1 MAKLI
6 KVNFRKI
13 ETKEFL
19 QGTTLEEISDS
30 FKKYYNYPILIGK
43 INNHLIE
50 LTHEVESNCDIDFL
64 DRSSEEGQRVN
75 AHSLQFLLILASK
88 KVLGYE
94 TDIQIENSLD
104 NGVYCEITG
113 TTIDKPI
120 LKKIEEKMKEIINL
134 DLRYTKVSV
143 ARLDAIEFFKR
154 KKRLDKV
161 NMLKYISNSFVNLYR
176 LDDVYDYFFS
186 ELAQST
192 NDLSD
197 FKLTYIKN
205 NGFVLSYPTVSNPE
219 MTLDY
224 IHKPMVHNTFFNYT
238 KWARTIGISNASDL
252 NKIVSLGKYN
262 DVIRLAE
269 THYEG
274 QLAIIAEQ
282 IYQNKENIKL
292 VLLAGP
298 SSSGKTTTAKKLGIY
313 LQSKGFKTNYI
324 SIDDYFK
331 ELDET
336 PKDENGEYDFESI
349 EALDLDLFNKHLVKL
364 LAGEKVLMPEYN
376 FVLGK
381 KEYKKRYLQ
390 LEKNDILIIEGLH
403 GLNDKLTSSIKRKN
417 KFKIFICPYTQINID
432 NHNYVHTSDTRKL
445 RRIVRDNKTRGK
457 GTSETL
463 KMWKKIHE
471 GEKKNIFPFQNDI
484 DWVINSALVYEIGVL
499 KTYVE
504 PLLFSIDEKDEMY
517 TEAIRLIN
525 LLRNFLP
532 IPSDDIPRD
541 SVLRE
546 FIGKSGFD
554 T

>member
-1 MAKLI
+1 MARLI
-6 KVNFRKI
+6 KVNFRGI

-43 INNHLIE
+43 INNHLTE
-50 LTHEVESNCDIDFL
+50 LTHEIDTNCDIDFL

-75 AHSLQFLLILASK
+75 SHSLQFLLILATK
-88 KVLGYE
+88 KILGYE
-94 TDIQIENSLD
+94 TDVQIENSLD
-104 NGVYCEITG
+104 NGVYCEIIG
-113 TTIDKPI
+113 ASIDKPI
-120 LKKIEEKMKEIINL
+120 LKKIEDKMKEIIDL
-134 DLRYTKVSV
+134 DLKYTKVSV
-143 ARLDAIEFFKR
+143 SRMDAIEFFKR

-176 LDDVYDYFFS
+176 LDDIYDYFFS

-197 FKLTYIKN
+197 FKLTHIKN
-205 NGFVLSYPTVSNPE
+205 NGFVLSYPTASNPE
-219 MTLDY
+219 KTLNY
-224 IHKPMVHNTFFNYT
+224 IHKPMVHNTFYNYT
-238 KWARTIGISNASDL
+238 AWARKVGISNASDL

-274 QLAIIAEQ
+274 QLAIIAQQ
-282 IYQNKENIKL
+282 IYENKENIKL

-331 ELDET
+331 ELEDT
-336 PKDENGEYDFESI
+336 PKDANGDYDFETI
-349 EALDLDLFNKHLVKL
+349 EALDLELFNKHLVKL

-390 LEKNDILIIEGLH
+390 LEENEILIIEGLH

-417 KFKIFICPYTQINID
+417 KYKVFICPYTQINVD

-457 GTSETL
+457 STSDTL
-463 KMWKKIHE
+463 KMWKRIHE
-471 GEKKNIFPFQNDI
+471 GEKKNIFPFESDI
-484 DWVINSALVYEIGVL
+484 DAIINSALVYEIGVL

-504 PLLFSIDEKDEMY
+504 PLLFSVDEKDEMY
-517 TEAIRLIN
+517 PEAIRLIN

>member
-1 MAKLI
+1 MARLI
-6 KVNFRKI
+6 KVNFRGI

-30 FKKYYNYPILIGK
+30 FKKYYNYPILTGK
-43 INNHLIE
+43 INNHMTE
-50 LTHEVESNCDIDFL
+50 LTHEVETNCDIDFL

-75 AHSLQFLLILASK
+75 AYSLQFLLILAAK
-88 KVLGYE
+88 KILGYE
-94 TDIQIENSLD
+94 ADVQIENSLD

-113 TTIDKPI
+113 ASIDKPI
-120 LKKIEEKMKEIINL
+120 LKKIEDKMKEIINL
-134 DLRYTKVSV
+134 DLKYTKVSV
-143 ARLDAIEFFKR
+143 SRMDAIEFFKR
-154 KKRLDKV
+154 KKRPDKV

-197 FKLTYIKN
+197 FKLTHIKN
-205 NGFVLSYPTVSNPE
+205 NGFVLSYPTTSNPE
-219 MTLDY
+219 KTLNY
-224 IHKPMVHNTFFNYT
+224 IHKPMVHNTFYNYT
-238 KWARTIGISNASDL
+238 AWARKVGISNASDL

-274 QLAIIAEQ
+274 QLAIIAQQ
-282 IYQNKENIKL
+282 IYENKENIKL

-331 ELDET
+331 ELEET
-336 PKDENGEYDFESI
+336 PKDENGDYDFETI
-349 EALDLDLFNKHLVKL
+349 DALDLELFNKHLVKL

-376 FVLGK
+376 FVSGK

-390 LEKNDILIIEGLH
+390 LEENEILIIEGLH
-403 GLNDKLTSSIKRKN
+403 GLNDRLTSSIKRKN
-417 KFKIFICPYTQINID
+417 KYKVFICPYTQINID

-457 GTSETL
+457 STSDTL
-463 KMWKKIHE
+463 KMWKKIHA
-471 GEKKNIFPFQNDI
+471 GEKKNIFPFQSDI
-484 DWVINSALVYEIGVL
+484 DAIINSALVYEIGVL

-504 PLLFSIDEKDEMY
+504 PLLFSVDEKDEMY
-517 TEAIRLIN
+517 PEAIRLIN

-554 T
+554 A

>member
-6 KVNFRKI
+6 KVNFKGI

-30 FKKYYNYPILIGK
+30 FKKYYNYPILVGK
-43 INNHLIE
+43 INNHISE
-50 LTHEVESNCDIDFL
+50 LTREVESNCDIDFL
-64 DRSSEEGQRVN
+64 DRSSEIGTDVN
-75 AHSLQFLLILASK
+75 AHSLQFLLILAVK

-94 TDIQIENSLD
+94 NDIQIENSLD
-104 NGVYCEITG
+104 NGVYCQIDTE
-113 TTIDKPI
+113 IDKTK
-120 LKKIEEKMKEIINL
+120 LKEIETKMKELINL
-134 DLRYTKVSV
+134 DLKYTKVSV

-154 KKRLDKV
+154 KKRMDKV
-161 NMLKYISNSFVNLYR
+161 NMLKYISNSYVNLYR

-186 ELAQST
+186 ELAQKT
-192 NDLSD
+192 TDVSD

-205 NGFVLSYPTVSNPE
+205 NGFVLSYPTSKEPE
-219 MTLDY
+219 KTLNY
-224 IHKPMVHNTFFNYT
+224 IHKPMVYQTFYDYT
-238 KWARTIGISNASDL
+238 NWAKTIGISNASDL
-252 NKIVSLGKYN
+252 NREVSLGKYN

-274 QLAIIAEQ
+274 QLALISET

-324 SIDDYFK
+324 SIDDYFLEK
-331 ELDET
+331 DQT

-349 EALDLDLFNKHLVKL
+349 EALDLELFNKHLVKL
-364 LAGEKVLMPEYN
+364 LNGEKVLMPEYN
-376 FVLGK
+376 FILGK

-403 GLNDKLTSSIKRKN
+403 GLNDRLTASIKRKN

-457 GTSETL
+457 SSSETL

-471 GEKKNIFPFQNDI
+471 GEVKNIFPFQNDI
-484 DWVINSALVYEIGVL
+484 DATINSAMVYEIGVL
-499 KTYVE
+499 KTYAE
-504 PLLFSIDEKDEMY
+504 PLLFSVSETDETY

-554 T
+554 A

>member
-1 MAKLI
+1 MARLI
-6 KVNFRKI
+6 KVNFRGI

-43 INNHLIE
+43 INNHLTE

-75 AHSLQFLLILASK
+75 AHSLQFLLILATK

-104 NGVYCEITG
+104 NGVYCEVTG
-113 TTIDKPI
+113 SAIDKPI

-134 DLRYTKVSV
+134 DLKYTKVSV
-143 ARLDAIEFFKR
+143 SRMDAIEFFKR

-192 NDLSD
+192 NDLSNY
-197 FKLTYIKN
+197 KLTYIKN
-205 NGFVLSYPTVSNPE
+205 NGFVLSYPTTSNPE
-219 MTLDY
+219 TTLNY
-224 IHKPMVHNTFFNYT
+224 IHKPMVHNTFYNYT
-238 KWARTIGISNASDL
+238 AWARTVGISNASDL

-269 THYEG
+269 THYEQ
-274 QLAIIAEQ
+274 QLAIIAHQ
-282 IYQNKENIKL
+282 IYENKENIKL

-349 EALDLDLFNKHLVKL
+349 EALDLELFNKHLVKL

-417 KFKIFICPYTQINID
+417 KFKVFICPYTQINID

-445 RRIVRDNKTRGK
+445 RRIIRDSKTRGK
-457 GTSETL
+457 STSDTL
-463 KMWKKIHE
+463 KMWRRIHE
-471 GEKKNIFPFQNDI
+471 GEMKNIFPFQSDI
-484 DWVINSALVYEIGVL
+484 DAIINSALVYEIGVL

-504 PLLFSIDEKDEMY
+504 PLLFSVNEKDEMY
-517 TEAIRLIN
+517 PEAIRLIN
-525 LLRNFLP
+525 LLRNFLT

>member
-6 KVNFRKI
+6 KINYKGQEI
-13 ETKEFL
+13 KEFL

-43 INNHLIE
+43 VNNHLTE
-50 LTHEVESNCDIDFL
+50 LNHVIESNCTIDFI
-64 DRSSEEGQRVN
+64 DRSSNIGSAVN
-75 AHSLQFLLILASK
+75 ANSLQFLMILATK
-88 KVLGYE
+88 KILGYE
-94 TDIQIENSLD
+94 TEVVIENSLD
-104 NGVYCEITG
+104 NGAYCEIQG
-113 TTIDKPI
+113 AKLDKPI

-134 DLRYTKVSV
+134 DLKYTKVSV
-143 ARLDAIEFFKR
+143 ARLDAIEFYKR

-176 LDDVYDYFFS
+176 LDDVYDYFFTEMAPNTKS
-186 ELAQST
+186 
-192 NDLSD
+192 LSD

-205 NGFVLSYPTVSNPE
+205 NGFVISYPSEKQPE

-224 IHKPMVHNTFFNYT
+224 IHKPMIYQTFYDYT
-238 KWARTIGISNASDL
+238 AWARTIGISNASDL
-252 NKIVSLGKYN
+252 NKMVSLGKYN
-262 DVIRLAE
+262 DVIRLGE

-274 QLAIIAEQ
+274 QLALIAEQ

-313 LQSKGFKTNYI
+313 LQSKGFQTNYI

-331 ELDET
+331 EKEET
-336 PKDENGEYDFESI
+336 PKDEFGEYDFESI

-364 LAGEKVLMPEYN
+364 LRGEKVLMPEYN

-390 LEKNDILIIEGLH
+390 LDEKDILIIEGLH
-403 GLNDKLTSSIKRKN
+403 GLNDKLTSSVKRKN
-417 KFKIFICPYTQINID
+417 KFKISIAPYTQINVD

-445 RRIVRDNKTRGK
+445 RRIVRDSKTRGK
-457 GTSETL
+457 GAAETL

-471 GEKKNIFPFQNDI
+471 GEMNYIFPFQNDI
-484 DWVINSALVYEIGVL
+484 DRVINSAMVYEIGVL

-504 PLLFSIDEKDEMY
+504 PLLFSVDEKDETY
-517 TEAIRLIN
+517 PEAIRLIN

-554 T
+554 S

>member
-6 KVNFRKI
+6 KVNFRGI

-19 QGTTLEEISDS
+19 QGTTLLEISDS
-30 FKKYYNYPILIGK
+30 FKRYYNYPILIGK
-43 INNHLIE
+43 INNHLLE
-50 LTHEVESNCDIDFL
+50 LNHVVESNCELDFI
-64 DRSSEEGQRVN
+64 DRSSEIGSTVN
-75 AHSLQFLLILASK
+75 AHSIQFLLVLAVK
-88 KVLGYE
+88 KIFGY
-94 TDIQIENSLD
+94 DKDVRIENSLD
-104 NGVYCEITG
+104 NGVYCEIDG
-113 TTIDKPI
+113 VELDKPI
-120 LKKIEEKMKEIINL
+120 IKKIEQKMKEIKEL
-134 DLRYTKVSV
+134 DLKYTKVSV
-143 ARLDAIEFFKR
+143 SRLDAIEFYKR
-154 KKRLDKV
+154 KKQHDKV
-161 NMLKYISNSFVNLYR
+161 KMLKYISNSFVNLYR
-176 LDDVYDYFFS
+176 LDDIYDFFFS
-186 ELAQST
+186 EMAPST
-192 NDLSD
+192 KSISD

-205 NGFVLSYPTVSNPE
+205 NGFVLSYTSAHNPE
-219 MTLDY
+219 MTLEY
-224 IHKPMVHNTFFNYT
+224 IHKKLVYETFYNYT
-238 KWARTIGISNASDL
+238 KWAETIGIPNASDL
-252 NKIVSLGKYN
+252 NKIVSLGNYN
-262 DVIRLAE
+262 EAIRLGE

-274 QLAIIAEQ
+274 QLALISEQ

-324 SIDDYFK
+324 SIDDYF
-331 ELDET
+331 LDKKDT

-349 EALDLDLFNKHLVKL
+349 NALDLVLFNKHLVKL

-381 KEYKKRYLQ
+381 KEFKKRYLQ

-403 GLNDKLTSSIKRKN
+403 GLNDKLTSAIQRKN

-457 GTSETL
+457 SSSETL

-471 GEKKNIFPFQNDI
+471 GEMKNIFPFQKDI
-484 DWVINSALVYEIGVL
+484 DAIINSAMVYEIGVL

-504 PLLFSIDEKDEMY
+504 PLLFSVDEKDEMY
-517 TEAIRLIN
+517 PEAIRLIN

-541 SVLRE
+541 SVIRE

>member
-1 MAKLI
+1 
-6 KVNFRKI
+6 
-13 ETKEFL
+13 
-19 QGTTLEEISDS
+19 
-30 FKKYYNYPILIGK
+30 
-43 INNHLIE
+43 
-50 LTHEVESNCDIDFL
+50 
-64 DRSSEEGQRVN
+64 
-75 AHSLQFLLILASK
+75 
-88 KVLGYE
+88 
-94 TDIQIENSLD
+94 
-104 NGVYCEITG
+104 
-113 TTIDKPI
+113 
-120 LKKIEEKMKEIINL
+120 
-134 DLRYTKVSV
+134 
-143 ARLDAIEFFKR
+143 
-154 KKRLDKV
+154 
-161 NMLKYISNSFVNLYR
+161 MLKYISNSFVNLYR

-205 NGFVLSYPTVSNPE
+205 NGFVLSYPTAANPE
-219 MTLDY
+219 KTLDY
-224 IHKPMVHNTFFNYT
+224 VHKAMVHETFYNYT
-238 KWARTIGISNASDL
+238 AWARTVGVSNASDL
-252 NKIVSLGKYN
+252 NRIVSLGQYN
-262 DVIRLAE
+262 DIIRLAE

-282 IYQNKENIKL
+282 VYQNKDNIKL

-313 LQSKGFKTNYI
+313 LQSKGFHTNYV
-324 SIDDYFK
+324 SIDDYFLEK
-331 ELDET
+331 DQT

-364 LAGEKVLMPEYN
+364 LNGEKVLMPEYN

-403 GLNDKLTSSIKRKN
+403 GLNDRLTSSIKRKN
-417 KFKIFICPYTQINID
+417 KFKVFICPYTQINID

-457 GTSETL
+457 SSSETL
-463 KMWKKIHE
+463 KMWTKIHA
-471 GEKKNIFPFQNDI
+471 GEMKNIFPFQSDI
-484 DWVINSALVYEIGVL
+484 DAIINSALVYEIGVL
-499 KTYVE
+499 KTYAE
-504 PLLFSIDEKDEMY
+504 PLLFSVDEKDEMY
-517 TEAIRLIN
+517 PEAIRLIN
-525 LLRNFLP
+525 LLRNFLT

-554 T
+554 A

>member
-6 KVNFRKI
+6 KVNFRGI

-43 INNHLIE
+43 KNNHLTE
-50 LTHEVESNCDIDFL
+50 LTHEIESNCDIDFL
-64 DRSSEEGQRVN
+64 DRSSEEGARVN
-75 AHSLQFLLILASK
+75 AHSIQFLLILAAK

-94 TDIQIENSLD
+94 TEVQIENSLD
-104 NGVYCEITG
+104 NGAYCEIKG

-120 LKKIEEKMKEIINL
+120 LKKIQSKMQEIKEM
-134 DLRYTKVSV
+134 DLKYTKVSV
-143 ARLDAIEFFKR
+143 SRIDAIEFYKR
-154 KKRLDKV
+154 KKRPDKV

-197 FKLTYIKN
+197 FKLTHIKD
-205 NGFVLSYPTVSNPE
+205 NGFVLSYPSATNPE

-224 IHKPMVHNTFFNYT
+224 IHKPMVHNTFYNYT
-238 KWARTIGISNASDL
+238 AWARTVGISNASDL

-274 QLAIIAEQ
+274 QLAIIAQQ

-313 LQSKGFKTNYI
+313 LQSKGFKTNYV
-324 SIDDYFK
+324 SIDDYFLEK
-331 ELDET
+331 EQT

-349 EALDLDLFNKHLVKL
+349 ESLDLELFNKHLVKL
-364 LAGEKVLMPEYN
+364 LSGEKVLMPEYN

-403 GLNDKLTSSIKRKN
+403 GLNDRLTSSIKRKN
-417 KFKIFICPYTQINID
+417 KFKVFICPYTQINID

-463 KMWKKIHE
+463 KMWKKIHA
-471 GEKKNIFPFQNDI
+471 GEMKNIFPFQSDI
-484 DWVINSALVYEIGVL
+484 DAIINSALVYEIGVL

-504 PLLFSIDEKDEMY
+504 PLLFSVDEKDEMY
-517 TEAIRLIN
+517 PEAIRLIN

-554 T
+554 A